1 MAVDWSDVP
10 TPRNR
15 RAENAWRI
23 LLALVLSTLL
33 SFALGCQRDRTP
45 PLIEVAELS
54 PRDVDQGDRIEIRG
68 AGFPQG
74 RVAHV
79 TFRGSIH
86 RPGETPVA
94 RARVDVEGVVISSE
108 RIEFSASEAVE
119 EQFCGRGGSASHGT
133 FRGDVEVAFASS
145 APGAP
150 PLVGTLHDVTFDMR
164 PSSIH
169 AETMEARSAEGRR
182 VLAFMGVTHGAVSA
196 RGVPVVEV
204 APRSVA
210 ARAGLVAGDVIAE
223 MDGVRIGEL
232 SDVIPSSARATE
244 LGVRHADGGA
254 LETKSV
260 PMVGYAAGRIPVEFA
275 PAVFLVAM
283 ALVLLSLLVLPTPS
297 KVGAWERRLAD
308 RARTLRW
315 TELRAQIFR
324 RGPRLVFSL
333 LATVLVGTFALG
345 PHVVAP
351 ELDAALLLLL
361 GLGFMALAR
370 ITAARGPLEAMAGV
384 GKVLAAGAVMAACVL
399 AIVVQEG
406 ALSLWELVHDQGAM
420 PWEASALRKPASLLF
435 AAVFLGTLFLRDKP
449 RVQPSL
455 LAMTESSARA
465 RSDAEP
471 TTGALLERLGRLFT
485 CALAVAV
492 FFGGWRLPFGAG
504 SRSWGI
510 ALLGALLFASKSWLL
525 ELALTAAARFSVP
538 WTFAEARRFALLRLL
553 PAFVLGTTLLLITRH
568 VAVGPSLGLTWSA
581 ATTLALVLFT
591 GRSLARVRAAMQ
603 RPTPHASPFL

>member
-1 MAVDWSDVP
+1 MAVDWSDAR

-23 LLALVLSTLL
+23 LLAVVLATLL
-33 SFALGCQRDRTP
+33 PITLGCQRDRTP

-54 PRDVDQGDRIEIRG
+54 PRDVDQGDRVEIRG

-79 TFRGSIH
+79 AFRGSIH
-86 RPGETPVA
+86 RPGETPTA
-94 RARVDVEGVVISSE
+94 RARVDVEGVVTSGE
-108 RIEFSASEAVE
+108 RIEFVATEAVE

-150 PLVGTLHDVTFDMR
+150 PLVGTLRDVTFDMR
-164 PSSIH
+164 PSSIL
-169 AETMEARSAEGRR
+169 AETMHARSEEGRR
-182 VLAFMGVTHGAVSA
+182 VLAFMGISHGPVTA

-204 APRSVA
+204 APGSVA
-210 ARAGLVAGDVIAE
+210 ARIGIVAGDVIAE
-223 MDGVRIGEL
+223 MDGVRIAEL

-244 LGVRHADGGA
+244 LGVRHADGSA

-260 PMVGYAAGRIPVEFA
+260 PLVGYAAGRIPVEFA
-275 PAVFLVAM
+275 PALFIVAM

-315 TELRAQIFR
+315 SELCAGLFR
-324 RGPRLVFSL
+324 RGPRLLFSL

-361 GLGFMALAR
+361 GMGFMAIAR
-370 ITAARGPLEAMAGV
+370 VTSAHGPLAAMGGV
-384 GKVLAAGAVMAACVL
+384 ARVLLLGLVLGACVL
-399 AIVVQEG
+399 GVVVQEG
-406 ALSLWELVHDQGAM
+406 ALSLWELVHHQGAM
-420 PWEASALRKPASLLF
+420 PWEVSALRKPASLLF
-435 AAVFLGTLFLRDKP
+435 AAVFLGALFLHDKP
-449 RVQPSL
+449 RVEASL
-455 LAMTESSARA
+455 LAMTEPASRTRPA
-465 RSDAEP
+465 DAP
-471 TTGALLERLGRLFT
+471 TSGALLDRLGRLFA

-510 ALLGALLFASKSWLL
+510 ALLGALLFASKAWLL
-525 ELALTAAARFSVP
+525 ELAITTAARFSAP
-538 WTFAEARRFALLRLL
+538 WTVAEARRFALLRLL
-553 PAFVLGTTLLLITRH
+553 PTFLIGTMLLVVTRY

-581 ATTLALVLFT
+581 ATTVALGLFAA
-591 GRSLARVRAAMQ
+591 RSLARVRVAMQ